1 MTRRFGPITM
11 TAAGPDRIRHTRDPD
26 GATMDTNDERRARVA
41 ELERLIVHHQDRY
54 YNDKPEISD
63 AEFDALWDE
72 LSALS
77 PRSHVLGG
85 LGVDAADGFPKARH
99 VLPMGSQAKAAD
111 PEEFLAWCA
120 KAGLSEYIVEHK
132 LDGASL
138 ELQYE
143 GGRLARAVT
152 RGDGS
157 VGDDI
162 TPNARRM
169 AGVPAVLPE
178 AWSGAVRGE
187 VVMSRETHRLYFPD
201 KANCRNAA
209 NGLMKRKDGAG
220 VDRLEVI
227 CYDAAPRG
235 LYDSE
240 PGSLFGGA
248 PEPPFDDELAKI
260 AWLRGA
266 GFVTVDA
273 VVLAEPFEVVDY
285 RARVMDG
292 RGSLPHDID
301 GLVVKAR
308 SVDVDD
314 MRRARP
320 ERQIA
325 FKFPLEEATTTLL
338 AVEWSESGA
347 SYTPVGVVEPVRL
360 AGTTV
365 KRASLA
371 NASIL
376 RGMGLRI
383 GSRVAVVKRGEI
395 IPKIEGLVENPPD
408 SVDIAVPTTCSCGA
422 ALADDGIRLF
432 CPNPGCPKKSLHRL
446 EKWLS
451 TLDVMEFGVT
461 ILRRLFESGRV
472 RAIADLYTLSVE
484 ELAAYE
490 RMGEASAAKIVQ
502 NLKARSGPSLAEF
515 VAGFDIEGI
524 GLLSVEKAAAAGFDT
539 LEKLRAASA
548 EDLAAIDGFGDIMAA
563 ALVEGLRATGPEMDA
578 AVATGVLRIRPP
590 VESGGPLSGL
600 SFCFTGELASMKR
613 SRAQAIVKSLGG
625 TVRNS
630 VAKGLS
636 YLVTNDPGSGSEKNK
651 KAAAMGVAIIGE
663 EAFIAMT
670 AGAGGAADR

>member
-1 MTRRFGPITM
+1 ME
-11 TAAGPDRIRHTRDPD
+11 
-26 GATMDTNDERRARVA
+26 TNDERRARVA
-41 ELERLIVHHQDRY
+41 ELERLIVYHQDRY

-72 LSALS
+72 LSALFPDS
-77 PRSHVLGG
+77 PVLGG

-111 PEEFLAWCA
+111 PEGFLAWCA

-143 GGRLARAVT
+143 AGRLLRAVT

-162 TPNARRM
+162 TQNARQM

-178 AWSGAVRGE
+178 PWSGAVRGE
-187 VVMSRETHRLYFPD
+187 VVMSKETHRLYFPD

-209 NGLMKRKDGAG
+209 NGLMKRKDGVG
-220 VDRLEVI
+220 VDRLEVV
-227 CYDAAPRG
+227 CYDAAPSG
-235 LYDSE
+235 LYDAR
-240 PGSLFGGA
+240 PGALFMGE
-248 PEPPFDDELAKI
+248 PEPPFDDELTKI
-260 AWLRGA
+260 AWLRGS
-266 GFVTVDA
+266 GFVTVEA
-273 VVLAEPFEVVDY
+273 LVFYEPFEVVDY

-292 RGSLPHDID
+292 RDSLPHDID

-308 SVDVDD
+308 SVDIDD

-325 FKFPLEEATTTLL
+325 FKFPLEEASTTLV

-347 SYTPVGVVEPVRL
+347 SYTPVGIIEPVRL

-365 KRASLA
+365 RRASLA
-371 NASIL
+371 NASTL

-383 GSRVAVVKRGEI
+383 GSRVVVVKRGEI
-395 IPKIEGLVENPPD
+395 IPKIEGLIENPPD
-408 SVDIAVPTTCSCGA
+408 SAEIPVPTTCSCGA
-422 ALADDGIRLF
+422 ALVDDGVRLY
-432 CPNPGCPKKSLHRL
+432 CPNMDCPKKALHRL

-451 TLDVMEFGVT
+451 MLDVMEFGVT
-461 ILRRLFESGRV
+461 ILRRLFDSGRV
-472 RAIADLYTLSVE
+472 RTISDLYGLDAGELSS
-484 ELAAYE
+484 YE
-490 RMGEASAAKIVQ
+490 RMGEASAAKLVQ
-502 NLKARSGPSLAEF
+502 NLRSRNEPSLAEF

-539 LEKLRAASA
+539 IEKLRAAGV

-563 ALVEGLRATGPEMDA
+563 ALVEGLRALGPAMDA
-578 AVATGVLRIRPP
+578 VLATGAIRLRPP
-590 VESGGPLSGL
+590 SGTGGPLSGK
-600 SFCFTGELASMKR
+600 SFCFTGELATMKR
-613 SRAQAIVKSLGG
+613 SRAQALVKSLGG
-625 TVRNS
+625 TVKNS
-630 VAKGLS
+630 VAKGLT
-636 YLVTNDPGSGSEKNK
+636 YLVTNDPFSGSEKNR
-651 KAAAMGVAIIGE
+651 KANAHGVQIIGE
-663 EAFIAMT
+663 DAFVAMIS
-670 AGAGGAADR
+670 GAAG